1 VRPVHGHLGIL
12 SPLAGDAVSALEDF
26 PRELSLRERRGQWVL
41 SIRDDL
47 AGMRGAVETGRRED
61 AEAVAEVYAAW
72 RRARVQV
79 PA

>member
-1 VRPVHGHLGIL
+1 M
-12 SPLAGDAVSALEDF
+12 SALSEN
-26 PRELSLRERRGQWVL
+26 PRELSLTRHRGMWVL

-47 AGMRGAVETGRRED
+47 AGMRGTVETGRRED